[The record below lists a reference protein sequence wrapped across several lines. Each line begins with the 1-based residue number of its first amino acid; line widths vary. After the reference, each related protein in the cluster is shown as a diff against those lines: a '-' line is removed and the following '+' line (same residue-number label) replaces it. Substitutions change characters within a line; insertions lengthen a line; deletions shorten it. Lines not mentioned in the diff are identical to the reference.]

1 MVDPLSGHT
10 AAGNTLGG
18 DGLRDGDA
26 LASPTLTNILQGLRG
41 NGIIRLEDSAY
52 GSTRNAVNGQP
63 GAVVRATA
71 YTLTVTGG
79 YVVLDG
85 QLYEFAGGP
94 GGTATITLGSDGT
107 GTALGASGEQSIY
120 VLYLTSQGG
129 NAQVHVVGG
138 TPVQVSTG
146 LYPSI
151 PSQYLTNYDTGTTRD
166 NQQVVVL
173 ATVRCQH
180 VSSGGGNHL
189 VDIQEVNDKR
199 HFLRSNPIYMF
210 PLTSSTIVTD
220 GTEVSQVRRN
230 AADGVQSAADLRG
243 LFGSEPGKL
252 GLATNGSTL
261 IDAGAMWMSTSRSGA
276 GVGATATITI
286 TAFTELNAGDKVNLV
301 ATDGT
306 NYDFVQGD
314 QSSVNGTF
322 EATTSNNVTAT
333 NLMNVIN
340 TSSGPS
346 GTRFTATVSGAVV
359 TATQAVGGVAGNT
372 TVTLTD
378 SGTAGMTKT
387 NFVGGTGYG
396 FGPGDGLDRGTNQMK
411 DELFFA
417 GQNNTETDLVSKR
430 LFSKGVSAPSFTDAT
445 CDYNNDP
452 TITMDDTSSLIVG
465 MTVTGT
471 GIPTGATVA
480 SITNA
485 TTFELSAATTG
496 GAVTNGTLTFGI
508 IKASI
513 TYSITSYGDSVF
525 VLNPAS
531 SIVVTLSPEKSGSN
545 YLFPEGH
552 TIEVVNSASSG
563 GGNIVFDSSG
573 LNSTVAPE
581 FRATFIFEGSVW
593 LRTAYETSTSAAA
606 TTFLTLTDTPSA
618 FTSQAGKGVRVNSG
632 ANALEFYTIQSTL
645 AGIDDQTSS
654 NDDQLT
660 ITDTAVTINVDHDDL
675 DFKVISDDNSA
686 TLHVDGAGAGKVG
699 INQATP
705 EMTFQVE
712 SAGFEY
718 GTATSGV
725 ESSSTSTA
733 IPLNL
738 FHIQKFRSAKILV
751 ETENSSEEK
760 YEVAE
765 IVVTTPYKSD
775 STIGSDAEMP
785 IQVYGVTSSD
795 SADNAPGTTVVNTY
809 AVFAESSNS
818 NIQLRVTPAHSG
830 DTVTVKA
837 FWYAIGL

>member
-26 LASPTLTNILQGLRG
+26 LASPTLTNILQGLKG
-41 NGIIRLEDSAY
+41 NGIIRLQDAAY
-52 GSTRNAVNGQP
+52 GSTRNAVNDQP

-71 YTLTVTGG
+71 HTLTVTGG

-94 GGTATITLGSDGT
+94 GGAATITLGSDGT
-107 GTALGASGEQSIY
+107 GTALAASGEQSIY

-189 VDIQEVNDKR
+189 VDVQEVNDKR
-199 HFLRSNPIYMF
+199 HFLRNNPIYMF

-230 AADGVQSAADLRG
+230 PDDGVQSPADLRG

-252 GLATNGSTL
+252 GLAANGSTL
-261 IDAGAMWMSTSRSGA
+261 IDAGAMWMSTSKSGA
-276 GVGATATITI
+276 GIGATATITI
-286 TAFTELNAGDKVNLV
+286 TDFTELNTPDKVNLV

-314 QSSVNGTF
+314 QSSVAGTF
-322 EATTSNNVTAT
+322 EATTSNDVTAT

-346 GTRFTATVSGAVV
+346 GTRFTATVDGAVV
-359 TATQAVGGVAGNT
+359 TATQAVGGIAGNT

-387 NFVGGTGYG
+387 DFVSGSGYG
-396 FGPGDGLDRGTNQMK
+396 FGPGDGEDRGENQMK

-417 GQNNTETDLVSKR
+417 GQNNTETALVSKR
-430 LFSKGVSAPSFTDAT
+430 LFSKGVSAPT
-445 CDYNNDP
+445 
-452 TITMDDTSSLIVG
+452 
-465 MTVTGT
+465 
-471 GIPTGATVA
+471 
-480 SITNA
+480 
-485 TTFELSAATTG
+485 AAIST
-496 GAVTNGTLTFGI
+496 
-508 IKASI
+508 SI
-513 TYSITSYGDSVF
+513 TYSITSYGDSF
-525 VLNPAS
+525 FILSPAS
-531 SIVVTLSPEKSGSN
+531 TKVVTLAPEKSGSN

-552 TIEVVNSASSG
+552 IIEVVNSASAG
-563 GGNIVFDSSG
+563 GGNITFDPSG
-573 LNSTVAPE
+573 LDSDVAPE

-718 GTATSGV
+718 GTATSG
-725 ESSSTSTA
+725 SSNSSTSTA

-738 FHIQKFRSAKILV
+738 FHIQNFRSAKILV

-765 IVVTTPYKSD
+765 IVVTTPYKSN
-775 STIGSDAEMP
+775 STISSDAEMP

-795 SADNAPGTTVVNTY
+795 SQDNNPGTTVVNTY
-809 AVFAESSNS
+809 SVYAESSNS

>member
-10 AAGNTLGG
+10 AAGNTLGS

-26 LASPTLTNILQGLRG
+26 LSSPTLTNILQGLRG

-52 GSTRNAVNGQP
+52 GSTRNAVNSQP
-63 GAVVRATA
+63 GGTVKASTH
-71 YTLTVTGG
+71 TLTITGG

-107 GTALGASGEQSIY
+107 GTALAASGEQSIY
-120 VLYLTSQGG
+120 VLYLASQGG
-129 NAQVHVVGG
+129 QGQVHVAGG

-151 PSQYLTNYDTGTTRD
+151 PSQYLTEYDTGTTRD
-166 NQQVVVL
+166 NQQVTVL
-173 ATVRCQH
+173 ATVRCEYNAA
-180 VSSGGGNHL
+180 GGSHKVNI
-189 VDIQEVNDKR
+189 VEVNDKR
-199 HFLRSNPIYMF
+199 HFLRTNPIYMF

-220 GTEVSQVRRN
+220 GTEVNQVRRN
-230 AADGVQSAADLRG
+230 AADGVQSPADLRG

-252 GLATNGSTL
+252 GLTSNSSTL
-261 IDAGAMWMSTSRSGA
+261 IDAGAMWMSTSRSGG
-276 GVGATATITI
+276 GVAATATITI
-286 TAFTELNAGDKVNLV
+286 TDFTELNTPDKVNLV

-359 TATQAVGGVAGNT
+359 TATQAIAGVDGNT

-387 NFVGGTGYG
+387 NFTGGVSYG
-396 FGPGDGLDRGTNQMK
+396 FGPGDGLDRGSKQMK

-417 GQNNTETDLVSKR
+417 GQESSETALVSKR
-430 LFSKGVSAPSFTDAT
+430 LFTKGVAAPSAA
-445 CDYNNDP
+445 
-452 TITMDDTSSLIVG
+452 IS
-465 MTVTGT
+465 
-471 GIPTGATVA
+471 A
-480 SITNA
+480 NA
-485 TTFELSAATTG
+485 
-496 GAVTNGTLTFGI
+496 
-508 IKASI
+508 
-513 TYSITSYGDSVF
+513 TYSITSYGDSIF
-525 VLNPAS
+525 VLNPAAS
-531 SIVVTLSPEKSGSN
+531 KTITLKPEKSGSN

-563 GGNIVFDSSG
+563 GGNIVFDSTG
-573 LNSTVAPE
+573 LNSTIAAE
-581 FRATFIFEGSVW
+581 YRGTFVFEGSVW
-593 LRTAYETSTSAAA
+593 LRTAHETASSSAA
-606 TTFLTLTDTPSA
+606 TNFLALTDVSPS
-618 FTSQAGKGVRVNSG
+618 SYSGQGLKGVRVNSG
-632 ANALEFYTIQSTL
+632 ASALEFYDTQGL
-645 AGIDDQTSS
+645 LPGIDDQTSS

-660 ITDTAVTINVDHDDL
+660 ISDTAIVINEDSDDL
-675 DFKVISDDNSA
+675 DFRVESNA
-686 TLHVDGAGAGKVG
+686 NTHMLFVDGGTSKVG

-705 EMTFQVE
+705 EMTLQMDKV
-712 SAGFEY
+712 GFEY
-718 GTATSGV
+718 DGGTGSATTN
-725 ESSSTSTA
+725 SSSPSTA
-733 IPLNL
+733 LTIDL
-738 FHIQKFRSAKILV
+738 FHIQKFRSAKLLV
-751 ETENSSEEK
+751 ETENTDEEK

-765 IVVTTPYKSD
+765 IVVTTPYKND
-775 STIGSDAEMP
+775 STISSDAEMP

-795 SADNAPGTTVVNTY
+795 SQDNNPGTTVVNTY
-809 AVFAESSNS
+809 AVYAESSNS
-818 NIQLRVTPAHSG
+818 NIQLRVTPAHTG
-830 DTVTVKA
+830 DTVSVRA

>member
-10 AAGNTLGG
+10 AAGNTLGA

-26 LASPTLTNILQGLRG
+26 LSSPTLTNVLQGLRG

-52 GSTRNAVNGQP
+52 GSTRNAVNSQP
-63 GAVVRATA
+63 GAVVRASA

-79 YVVLDG
+79 YIVLDG

-94 GGTATITLGSDGT
+94 GGTATITLGST
-107 GTALGASGEQSIY
+107 GTALAASGEQSMY
-120 VLYLTSQGG
+120 VLYVTSQGG
-129 NAQVHVVGG
+129 TAQVHVAGG
-138 TPVQVSTG
+138 TPVKVSTG

-166 NQQVVVL
+166 NQQAVVL
-173 ATVRCQH
+173 STIRCQY
-180 VSSGGGNHL
+180 VSSGGGSHN

-210 PLTSSTIVTD
+210 PLTSSTLVTD

-230 AADGVQSAADLRG
+230 ATDGVQSAADLRG

-252 GLATNGSTL
+252 GLSSNGSTL

-276 GVGATATITI
+276 GVAATATITI
-286 TAFTELNAGDKVNLV
+286 TDFTELNVPDKVNLV
-301 ATDGT
+301 ATDGS

-322 EATTSNNVTAT
+322 EATTSNNATAT

-346 GTRFTATVSGAVV
+346 GTRFTATVNGAVV
-359 TATQAVGGVAGNT
+359 TVTQAIAGVDGNT
-372 TVTLTD
+372 TVTLTE
-378 SGTAGMTKT
+378 SGGSGMSKT
-387 NFVGGTGYG
+387 NFTGGVSYG
-396 FGPGDGLDRGTNQMK
+396 FGPGDGVDRGSNRGK

-417 GQNNTETDLVSKR
+417 GQENTEVGLVSKR
-430 LFSKGVSAPSFTDAT
+430 LFTKGVSAPSAA
-445 CDYNNDP
+445 
-452 TITMDDTSSLIVG
+452 IS
-465 MTVTGT
+465 
-471 GIPTGATVA
+471 A
-480 SITNA
+480 SAIYT
-485 TTFELSAATTG
+485 
-496 GAVTNGTLTFGI
+496 
-508 IKASI
+508 
-513 TYSITSYGDSVF
+513 ITSYGDSVF
-525 VLNPAS
+525 ILSPAAS
-531 SIVVTLSPEKSGSN
+531 KVVTLKPEKSGST

-563 GGNIVFDSSG
+563 GGNIVFDSAG

-581 FRATFIFEGSVW
+581 FRASFIFEGSVW

-606 TTFLTLTDTPSA
+606 TTFLTLSDTPSA
-618 FTSQAGKGVRVNSG
+618 FTSQASKGVRVNSS
-632 ANALEFYTIQSTL
+632 ANALEFYTLPTAPTL
-645 AGIDDQTSS
+645 LPGIDDQTSS

-660 ITDTAVTINVDHDDL
+660 ISDTAIVINEDSDDL
-675 DFKVISDDNSA
+675 DFRVESNA
-686 TLHVDGAGAGKVG
+686 NTHMLFVDGGTSKVG

-705 EMTFQVE
+705 EMTLQVE
-712 SAGFEY
+712 STGLEY
-718 GTATSGV
+718 GTATSGSN
-725 ESSSTSTA
+725 SSSTSTP
-733 IPLNL
+733 ITLDL

-765 IVVTTPYKSD
+765 IVLTTPYKSD
-775 STIGSDAEMP
+775 STIGGDAEMP

-795 SADNAPGTTVVNTY
+795 STDNAPGTSVVNTY
-809 AVFAESSNS
+809 AVYAESSNS

>member
-52 GSTRNAVNGQP
+52 GSTRNAVNDQP

-71 YTLTVTGG
+71 HTLTVTGG

-94 GGTATITLGSDGT
+94 GGTIPITLGSDGT
-107 GTALGASGEQSIY
+107 GTALAASGEQSIY

-189 VDIQEVNDKR
+189 VDVQEVNDKR
-199 HFLRSNPIYMF
+199 HFLRTNPIYMF
-210 PLTSSTIVTD
+210 PLTSSILETD

-230 AADGVQSAADLRG
+230 ASDGVQSAADLRG
-243 LFGSEPGKL
+243 IFGSEPGKL
-252 GLATNGSTL
+252 GLTSNSTTL
-261 IDAGAMWMSTSRSGA
+261 IDAGAIWMSTSKSGA
-276 GVGATATITI
+276 GIGATATITI
-286 TAFTELNAGDKVNLV
+286 TDFTELNTPDKVNLV

-314 QSSVNGTF
+314 QSSVAGTF
-322 EATTSNNVTAT
+322 EATTSNDVTAT

-346 GTRFTATVSGAVV
+346 GTKFTATVDGAVV
-359 TATQAVGGVAGNT
+359 TATQAVGGIAGNT

-387 NFVGGTGYG
+387 DFVSGSGYG
-396 FGPGDGLDRGTNQMK
+396 FGPGDGEDRGENQMK

-417 GQNNTETDLVSKR
+417 GQNNTETALVSKR
-430 LFSKGVSAPSFTDAT
+430 LFSKGVSAPT
-445 CDYNNDP
+445 
-452 TITMDDTSSLIVG
+452 
-465 MTVTGT
+465 
-471 GIPTGATVA
+471 
-480 SITNA
+480 
-485 TTFELSAATTG
+485 AA
-496 GAVTNGTLTFGI
+496 I
-508 IKASI
+508 SASI

-525 VLNPAS
+525 ILSPATNK
-531 SIVVTLSPEKSGSN
+531 VVTLAPEKSGSN

-552 TIEVVNSASSG
+552 TIEVVNTASAG
-563 GGNIVFDSSG
+563 GGNITFDPSG
-573 LNSTVAPE
+573 LDSDIVPA
-581 FRATFIFEGSVW
+581 FRATFIFEGSLW

-606 TTFLTLTDTPSA
+606 TTFLTLSDTPSGFDTA
-618 FTSQAGKGVRVNSG
+618 AASFDASLKGLRVN
-632 ANALEFYTIQSTL
+632 AAENAVEFYDIPTASSTL
-645 AGIDDQTSS
+645 PGVDDQASS
-654 NDDQLT
+654 LDDQIT

-675 DFKVISDDNSA
+675 DFKVISDDETA

-705 EMTFQVE
+705 EMTLQLDGV
-712 SAGFEY
+712 GFDY
-718 GTATSGV
+718 GGGTGTATTN
-725 ESSSTSTA
+725 SSNPSTA
-733 IPLNL
+733 LTIDL
-738 FHIQKFRSAKILV
+738 FHIQKFRSAKLLV
-751 ETENSSEEK
+751 ETENTDEEK

-765 IVVTTPYKSD
+765 IIVTTPYNSD

-785 IQVYGVTSSD
+785 TQVYGVTSSD
-795 SADNAPGTTVVNTY
+795 SEDNAPGTAVVNTY
-809 AVFAESSNS
+809 SVYAESSNS
-818 NIQLRVTPAHSG
+818 NIQLRVTPAHTG
-830 DTVTVKA
+830 DTVSVRA

>member
-10 AAGNTLGG
+10 AAGNTLGA
-18 DGLRDGDA
+18 DGLRDGDS
-26 LASPTLTNILQGLRG
+26 LASPTLTNILQGLKG

-52 GSTRNAVNGQP
+52 GSTRNAVNSQP
-63 GAVVRATA
+63 GAVVRASA
-71 YTLTVTGG
+71 YTLTITGG

-107 GTALGASGEQSIY
+107 GTALAASGEQSIY

-129 NAQVHVVGG
+129 QAQVHVVGG
-138 TPVQVSTG
+138 TPVKVSTG

-173 ATVRCQH
+173 ATVRCQYLA
-180 VSSGGGNHL
+180 SGGGTHK
-189 VDIQEVNDKR
+189 VDVQEVNDKR

-210 PLTSSTIVTD
+210 PLTSSSLVTD
-220 GTEVSQVRRN
+220 GTEISQIRRN
-230 AADGVQSAADLRG
+230 ATDGVQSAADLRG

-252 GLATNGSTL
+252 GLAANGSTL

-276 GVGATATITI
+276 GVAATATITI
-286 TAFTELNAGDKVNLV
+286 TDFTELNVPDKVNLV

-322 EATTSNNVTAT
+322 EATTSNNATAT

-346 GTRFTATVSGAVV
+346 GTRFTATVDGAVV
-359 TATQAVGGVAGNT
+359 TVTQAIAGVDGNT
-372 TVTLTD
+372 TVTLTE
-378 SGTAGMTKT
+378 SGGSGMSKT
-387 NFVGGTGYG
+387 NFTGGVSYG
-396 FGPGDGLDRGTNQMK
+396 FGPGDGLDRGSNRGK

-417 GQNNTETDLVSKR
+417 GQNNTESALVSKR
-430 LFSKGVSAPSFTDAT
+430 LFSRGVAAPSAA
-445 CDYNNDP
+445 
-452 TITMDDTSSLIVG
+452 IS
-465 MTVTGT
+465 
-471 GIPTGATVA
+471 A
-480 SITNA
+480 SA
-485 TTFELSAATTG
+485 
-496 GAVTNGTLTFGI
+496 
-508 IKASI
+508 
-513 TYSITSYGDSVF
+513 TYSITSYGDSIF
-525 VLNPAS
+525 ILNPAAGKT
-531 SIVVTLSPEKSGSN
+531 ITLKPEKSGSN

-563 GGNIVFDSSG
+563 GGNIVFDSTG
-573 LNSTVAPE
+573 LNSTIAAE
-581 FRATFIFEGSVW
+581 YRGTFVFEGSVW
-593 LRTAYETSTSAAA
+593 LRTAYETSSSAAA
-606 TTFLTLTDTPSA
+606 TTFLALTDTPSA
-618 FTSQAGKGVRVNSG
+618 FTSQASKGVRVNSS
-632 ANALEFYTIQSTL
+632 ANALEFYTLPTAASL
-645 AGIDDQTSS
+645 LPGIDDQTSS

-660 ITDTAVTINVDHDDL
+660 ITDTAIVINEDSDDL
-675 DFKVISDDNSA
+675 DFRVESNA
-686 TLHVDGAGAGKVG
+686 NTHMLFVDGGTSKVG

-705 EMTFQVE
+705 EMTLQVE
-712 SAGFEY
+712 STGLEY
-718 GTATSGV
+718 GTATSGSN
-725 ESSSTSTA
+725 SSSTSTP
-733 IPLNL
+733 ITLDL

-765 IVVTTPYKSD
+765 IVLTTPYKSD
-775 STIGSDAEMP
+775 STIGGDAEMP

-795 SADNAPGTTVVNTY
+795 SADNNPGTTIVNTY